1 MKDMFGLHHA
11 MFRHTEDVSLSVRSL
26 GHPSEDLQVLV
37 ELVSVLFGREELLFT
52 PLNQSLL
59 QHLHTHT
66 FET

>member
-1 MKDMFGLHHA
+1 

-37 ELVSVLFGREELLFT
+37 ELVSVLFGCEELLFT